1 MEPRLQQEHP
11 APPKENSLFE
21 WYDSLVF
28 ALAAIVLI
36 FVFVVRIITVSGHS
50 MEPTLWGGDR
60 VAVQSML
67 YTPQRGDVVVMDGY
81 INYGDPLVK
90 RIIAVGGDTLDID
103 FATGTVTRNGEVLD
117 EPYIS
122 ARTTLSYDVSF
133 PLTVPEGTVFVMGDN
148 RPNSLDSRSSE
159 VGLIDE
165 RDILGKV
172 LLRIFPLGRFG
183 AIE

>member
-1 MEPRLQQEHP
+1 MEPQPHAGEQN
-11 APPKENSLFE
+11 PPRENNLFE
-21 WYDSLVF
+21 WYDSMVF
-28 ALAAIVLI
+28 ALAAIVLV
-36 FVFVVRIITVSGHS
+36 FVFLFRVITVSGYS
-50 MEPTLWGGDR
+50 MEPTLLWGDR

-67 YTPQRGDVVVMDGY
+67 YTPKRGDVVVMDGY

-103 FATGTVTRNGEVLD
+103 FSTGTVTLNGEQLD

-122 ARTTLSYDVSF
+122 APTTLSYDVDF
-133 PLTVPEGTVFVMGDN
+133 PVVVPEGYVFVMGDN

-159 VGLIDE
+159 VGFIDE

-172 LLRIFPLGRFG
+172 LLRIFPFDHLGLI
-183 AIE
+183 A

>member
-1 MEPRLQQEHP
+1 MDTQFKKKNGQPS
-11 APPKENSLFE
+11 KENNLFE

-28 ALAAIVLI
+28 ALTVIVLV
-36 FVFVVRIITVSGHS
+36 FVFCVRIITVSGYS
-50 MEPTLWGGDR
+50 MEPTLYWGDR

-67 YTPQRGDVVVMDGY
+67 YTPRRGDVVVMDGY

-103 FATGTVTRNGEVLD
+103 FDTGTVTLNGEVLD

-122 ARTTLSYDVSF
+122 APTTARYDVSF
-133 PLTVPEGTVFVMGDN
+133 PVTVPEGQVFVMGDN
-148 RPNSLDSRSSE
+148 RPRSLDSRSSE
-159 VGLIDE
+159 VGFIDQ

-172 LLRIFPLGRFG
+172 LARVFPLNAFG
-183 AIE
+183 TLD